1 MYYLCSLFLI
11 LNFDFYDMAKIEN
24 QNEKAISENG
34 KNGFALGKKNY
45 IALAIGFAILVI
57 GYALMSGGA
66 STDPNVFNGDEIF
79 SFRRITLAPIVL
91 IIGFAVEIFAIMWRP
106 RTKKD

>member
-1 MYYLCSLFLI
+1 MVSKDTQ
-11 LNFDFYDMAKIEN
+11 NDKIVS
-24 QNEKAISENG
+24 KSE
-34 KNGFALGKKNY
+34 KNGFALSKKNY

-57 GYALMSGGA
+57 GYALMAGGA

-79 SFRRITLAPIVL
+79 NFRRITLAPIVL

-106 RTKKD
+106 RAKKD

>member
-1 MYYLCSLFLI
+1 
-11 LNFDFYDMAKIEN
+11 MAKIEN
-24 QNEKAISENG
+24 QNEKVVSESG
-34 KNGFALGKKNY
+34 KSGFALGKKNY

-66 STDPNVFNGDEIF
+66 SEDPNVFNPEIF
-79 SFRRITLAPIVL
+79 NFRRITLAPIVL
-91 IIGFAVEIFAIMWRP
+91 IIGFAVEIFAIMWHP

>member
-1 MYYLCSLFLI
+1 MV
-11 LNFDFYDMAKIEN
+11 KTEN
-24 QNEKAISENG
+24 QNEKSVPENG

-66 STDPNVFNGDEIF
+66 STDPNVFTGDEIF

-106 RTKKD
+106 RTKKQ

>member
-1 MYYLCSLFLI
+1 MKKQFP
-11 LNFDFYDMAKIEN
+11 KTE
-24 QNEKAISENG
+24 

>member
-1 MYYLCSLFLI
+1 
-11 LNFDFYDMAKIEN
+11 
-24 QNEKAISENG
+24 
-34 KNGFALGKKNY
+34 
-45 IALAIGFAILVI
+45 
-57 GYALMSGGA
+57 
-66 STDPNVFNGDEIF
+66 NVFNGDEIF

>member
-1 MYYLCSLFLI
+1 
-11 LNFDFYDMAKIEN
+11 MANKEIQNDKIV
-24 QNEKAISENG
+24 SENG

-45 IALAIGFAILVI
+45 IALAIGFAILII

-79 SFRRITLAPIVL
+79 NFRRITLAPIVL

>member
-1 MYYLCSLFLI
+1 
-11 LNFDFYDMAKIEN
+11 MANKNI
-24 QNEKAISENG
+24 QNDKTFFETG

-91 IIGFAVEIFAIMWRP
+91 MIGFAVEIFAIMWRP
-106 RTKKD
+106 HTKKD

>member
-1 MYYLCSLFLI
+1 
-11 LNFDFYDMAKIEN
+11 MAKIEN
-24 QNEKAISENG
+24 QNEKAVSENG
-34 KNGFALGKKNY
+34 KRGFALGKKNY

-57 GYALMSGGA
+57 GYALMVGGG
-66 STDPNVFNGDEIF
+66 SDDPNVFNPEIF

>member
-1 MYYLCSLFLI
+1 
-11 LNFDFYDMAKIEN
+11 MAKN
-24 QNEKAISENG
+24 DQLNEKALPEEG
-34 KNGFALGKKNY
+34 KARFALGKKNY

-57 GYALMSGGA
+57 GYALMAGGA

-79 SFRRITLAPIVL
+79 NFRRITLAPIVL

-106 RTKKD
+106 RAKKN

>member
-1 MYYLCSLFLI
+1 MYYLCSLFII

-24 QNEKAISENG
+24 QNEKLVPGNG

-79 SFRRITLAPIVL
+79 NFRRITLAPIVL